1 MNETKRTIFW
11 MALRHIQAYENV
23 PCLVKPEE
31 FVNHYWPL
39 ISEFDRERILSEF
52 QVQNHLELIE
62 ALDKSC
68 VGYKLNEESKISDID
83 FTLIRS
89 AILYAMNRQTIAS
102 AMLPDDITKEYFE
115 LMTKE
120 QKQIL
125 SLDLRKNLEQF
136 KIFGSETIDHPKWM
150 QFLLKLENS

>member
-1 MNETKRTIFW
+1 
-11 MALRHIQAYENV
+11 
-23 PCLVKPEE
+23 
-31 FVNHYWPL
+31 
-39 ISEFDRERILSEF
+39 
-52 QVQNHLELIE
+52 LELIE
-62 ALDKSC
+62 VLDKSC
-68 VGYKLNEESKISDID
+68 VGYKLNKESKISDIN
-83 FTLIRS
+83 FTLIRL

-136 KIFGSETIDHPKWM
+136 GFFGDKNIDHPKWM